1 MTQHKKAHSGASA
14 RAALQKAAQLSKAI
28 EKILGK
34 TPTMHADYHEANMR
48 NHLRMRTSGK

>member
-14 RAALQKAAQLSKAI
+14 ALKKAAQLSKSI

-34 TPTMHADYHEANMR
+34 TPTMHADYHEASMR